1 MNSEFDNLCQTIK
14 KLRSPDGC
22 PWDRKQTPETLRSC
36 LMEECFETLNAIDTG
51 DIPNVREELGDI
63 LLNVIMISEI
73 YSEKNKFTVNDVLR
87 EVNEKLI
94 RRAVFQKKGRSV
106 TFLACH

>member
-63 LLNVIMISEI
+63 LLNVIMILKISFSSSVI
-73 YSEKNKFTVNDVLR
+73 M
-87 EVNEKLI
+87 EKLI
-94 RRAVFQKKGRSV
+94 TLLFSIRPKLRKI
-106 TFLACH
+106 